1 MKTDQFFST
10 AHLNPDIKRIAVRGG
25 AITSIA
31 QVAKQVLTIASTV
44 ILARILTPQD
54 YGLVA
59 MVTAVTGFIS
69 LFKDMGLSMA
79 TIQRPEINHEQVS
92 TLFWLN
98 IVISMVICLITMGL
112 AAPISWYYHEPRLIK
127 ITIILACG
135 FLFGGLTIQ
144 HQALLRRQMR
154 FKALVTMEIVSM
166 ALGIVSAIIM
176 ALMGYGYWALVA
188 LYLGTQ
194 IATALCAWILCPW
207 RPGRPGPI
215 QKVADMLKFGGN
227 LTGFSIINYF
237 SRNLDNFLIGRY
249 YGAQQLGL
257 YAKAYSLLLLPITQI
272 NAPIQSV
279 AVPSLSRLIGEPERY
294 RQAYLRILEKL
305 TLLAMPL
312 VSFFIV
318 TSDWVIFTLL
328 GPQWGGAAAIFS
340 FLGIAGLVQPIANT
354 SGWLFITQDRA
365 HHQLRWGVI
374 SGFLSILAI
383 VAGLPWGAIGVAA
396 SYSISGFFL
405 RTPLLFWYIGRKGPV
420 RTSDFYRACIP
431 AAIASVSIAGS
442 LFILRQ
448 MSVISNPYLGLGI
461 SLVLSIIV
469 GLISLFMFP
478 SGRNALRDVRGL
490 MPLFSGPSPD
500 RQAAG
505 K

>member
-1 MKTDQFFST
+1 MKTDQFFDT
-10 AHLNPDIKRIAVRGG
+10 DHLNPDIKRIAVRGG

-31 QVAKQVLTIASTV
+31 QVIKQLLTMVSTV

-59 MVTAVTGFIS
+59 MVTAVTGFVA

-98 IVISMVICLITMGL
+98 ILISIVVCLITMGL
-112 AAPISWYYHEPRLIK
+112 APPISWYYHEPRLVK

-154 FKALVTMEIVSM
+154 FKALVTMGIVSM
-166 ALGIVSAIIM
+166 ALGILAAIIV

-188 LYLGTQ
+188 LHLGTQ
-194 IATALCAWILCPW
+194 IVTALCAWILCPW
-207 RPGRPGPI
+207 KPGRPGSI
-215 QKVADMLKFGGN
+215 RKVADMLKFGGN

-257 YAKAYSLLLLPITQI
+257 YAKAYGLLLLPITQV

-279 AVPSLSRLIGEPERY
+279 AVPTLSRLINEPERY
-294 RQAYLRILEKL
+294 RHAYLRILEKL
-305 TLLAMPL
+305 TLIAMPL

-318 TSDWVIFTLL
+318 TSDWVIYVLL
-328 GPQWGGAAAIFS
+328 GPQWSGAAAIFS
-340 FLGIAGLVQPIANT
+340 FLGIAGLVQPVANT
-354 SGWLFITQDRA
+354 SGWLFITQNRA
-365 HHQLRWGVI
+365 HHQLRWGFV

-405 RTPLLFWYIGRKGPV
+405 RTPLLLWYIGREGPV
-420 RTSDFYRACIP
+420 RTKDFYRACIP
-431 AAIASVSIAGS
+431 AGIASVAIAGS
-442 LFILRQ
+442 LILLRQ
-448 MSVISNPYLGLGI
+448 LSIISNPYAGLGI
-461 SLVLSIIV
+461 SLVSSAIIGFV
-469 GLISLFMFP
+469 SLLMFP
-478 SGRNALRDVRGL
+478 SGRNALRDVSSL
-490 MPLFSGPSPD
+490 LPLFRSS
-500 RQAAG
+500 A
-505 K
+505 